1 MGEMSAQQEER
12 VVVHAHAGE
21 TAREAFERSG
31 RRGKA
36 ISKAIGVR
44 CGEQVF
50 DLLTPLPE
58 GGEIEP
64 FAANTADGLDLIR
77 HSTAHLM
84 AQAVQKLHPG
94 AQVTIGPVI
103 EDGFYYDFAFERAF
117 TPEDLEA
124 IEAEMKKLAS
134 ANLQVERTVEDRADA
149 VERFRSM
156 GEEYKVQII
165 EDIPGEEPISLY
177 RQGDF
182 VDLCRGPHVPST
194 GRLAAFKLT
203 HVAGAY
209 WRGDE
214 TQPMLQRI
222 YGTAFADKKEL
233 KAHLERLEEARK
245 RDHRKLGP
253 ALDLFSLD
261 AVAPGIPF
269 FHPRGT
275 IVYNTLVAY
284 VRDLYRRY
292 GYEEVI
298 TPLLYKTDLFRT
310 SGHYDAYKDD
320 MFLLEADGE
329 EYGVKPMNCPGHV
342 HLFGRGKK
350 SYRDLPIRMADFS
363 RLHRYERSGVLAGL
377 TRVRGFSQDDAHIFC
392 TPEQLDDE
400 FAAFLAMTREVYD
413 DFGFDDVT
421 VAIETR
427 PEKFLGEIA
436 LWDQAEKTLADG
448 LSAAGFEFD
457 LCPGDGAFYGPK
469 VAFNFRDVLKR
480 EWTLSTIQFD
490 CAMPDRFGIRYTT
503 PEGTEARPM
512 MLHRA
517 VLGSLERF
525 IGILLEHTAGL
536 LPLWLAPEQVRVLSI
551 TDRVVDYG
559 REVVAALAARGL
571 RASLDERNEKLGFK
585 VREAQVQKIPVLAVI
600 GDQEAEARSVAP
612 RLHGQKNTPAVA
624 LEEFVEQLAGDAEL
638 PSRRG

>member
-1 MGEMSAQQEER
+1 MGEMSAQQDER
-12 VVVHAHAGE
+12 VLIPARAGE

-50 DLLTPLPE
+50 DLLTPLPAD
-58 GGEIEP
+58 GELEP
-64 FAANTADGLDLIR
+64 FAANSADGLDLIR

-84 AQAVQKLHPG
+84 AQAVQKLHPS

-103 EDGFYYDFAFERAF
+103 EDGFYYDFAYERPF
-117 TPEDLEA
+117 TPEDLEE

-134 ANLQVERTVEDRADA
+134 ANLEVVRTVEDRADA
-149 VERFRSM
+149 IERFRAM

-165 EDIPGEEPISLY
+165 GDIPGEEPISLY
-177 RQGDF
+177 GQGDF
-182 VDLCRGPHVPST
+182 IDLCRGPHVPST

-214 TQPMLQRI
+214 SQPMLQRI

-233 KAHLERLEEARK
+233 KAHLDRLEEARK

-275 IVYNTLVAY
+275 TVYNTLVTY
-284 VRDLYRRY
+284 VRDLYQRY
-292 GYEEVI
+292 GYQEVI

-320 MFLLEADGE
+320 MFLLEQDGE

-400 FAAFLAMTREVYD
+400 FAAFLAMTREVYE
-413 DFGFDDVT
+413 DFGFEDVT

-427 PEKFLGEIA
+427 PEKYLGDLA
-436 LWDQAEKTLADG
+436 LWEQAEKMLADG
-448 LSAAGFEFD
+448 LAAAGFEFEVS
-457 LCPGDGAFYGPK
+457 PGDGAFYGPK

-503 PEGTEARPM
+503 PEGGEARPM

-525 IGILLEHTAGL
+525 IGILIEHTAGL

-559 REVVAALAARGL
+559 REVVAALEAKGL

-585 VREAQVQKIPVLAVI
+585 VREAQLQKIPVLAVV
-600 GDQEAEARSVAP
+600 GDQEAEARTVAP

-624 LEEFVEQLAGDAEL
+624 LEEFAEQIAGDAEL
-638 PSRRG
+638 PSRRR

>member
-1 MGEMSAQQEER
+1 MGEMSAQQDER
-12 VVVHAHAGE
+12 VLIPARAGE

-50 DLLTPLPE
+50 DLLTPLPAD
-58 GGEIEP
+58 GELEP
-64 FAANTADGLDLIR
+64 FAANSADGLDLIR

-84 AQAVQKLHPG
+84 AQAVQKLHPS

-103 EDGFYYDFAFERAF
+103 EDGFYYDFSYERPF
-117 TPEDLEA
+117 TPEDLEE

-134 ANLQVERTVEDRADA
+134 ANLEVVRTVEDRADA
-149 VERFRSM
+149 IERFRAM

-165 EDIPGEEPISLY
+165 GDIPGEEPISLY
-177 RQGDF
+177 GQGDF
-182 VDLCRGPHVPST
+182 IDLCRGPHVPST

-214 TQPMLQRI
+214 NQPMLQRI

-233 KAHLERLEEARK
+233 KAHLDRLEEARK

-275 IVYNTLVAY
+275 TVYNTLVTY
-284 VRDLYRRY
+284 VRDLYQRY
-292 GYEEVI
+292 GYQEVI

-320 MFLLEADGE
+320 MFLLEQDGE

-400 FAAFLAMTREVYD
+400 FAAFLAMTREVYE
-413 DFGFDDVT
+413 DFGFEDVT

-427 PEKFLGEIA
+427 PEKYLGDLA
-436 LWDQAEKTLADG
+436 LWEQAEKMLADG
-448 LSAAGFEFD
+448 LAAAGFEFEVS
-457 LCPGDGAFYGPK
+457 PGDGAFYGPK

-490 CAMPDRFGIRYTT
+490 CAMPDRFEIRYTT
-503 PEGTEARPM
+503 PEGGEARPM

-525 IGILLEHTAGL
+525 IGILIEHTAGL

-559 REVVAALAARGL
+559 REVVAALEAKGL

-585 VREAQVQKIPVLAVI
+585 VREAQLQKIPVLAVV
-600 GDQEAEARSVAP
+600 GDQEAEARTVAP

-624 LEEFVEQLAGDAEL
+624 LEEFAEQIAGDAEL
-638 PSRRG
+638 PSRRR

>member
-1 MGEMSAQQEER
+1 MGEMSAQQDER
-12 VVVHAHAGE
+12 VLIPARAGE

-50 DLLTPLPE
+50 DLLTPLPAD
-58 GGEIEP
+58 GELEP
-64 FAANTADGLDLIR
+64 FAANSADGLDLIR

-84 AQAVQKLHPG
+84 AQAVQKLHPS

-103 EDGFYYDFAFERAF
+103 EDGFYYDFAYERPF
-117 TPEDLEA
+117 TPEDLEE

-134 ANLQVERTVEDRADA
+134 ANLEVVRTVEDRADA
-149 VERFRSM
+149 IERFRAM

-165 EDIPGEEPISLY
+165 GDIPGEEPISLY
-177 RQGDF
+177 GQGDF
-182 VDLCRGPHVPST
+182 IDLCRGPHVPST

-214 TQPMLQRI
+214 NQPMLQRI

-233 KAHLERLEEARK
+233 KAHLDRLEEARK

-275 IVYNTLVAY
+275 TVYNTLVTY
-284 VRDLYRRY
+284 VRDLYQRY
-292 GYEEVI
+292 GYQEVI

-320 MFLLEADGE
+320 MFLLEQDGE

-400 FAAFLAMTREVYD
+400 FAAFLAMTREVYE
-413 DFGFDDVT
+413 DFGFEDVT

-427 PEKFLGEIA
+427 PEKYLGDLA
-436 LWDQAEKTLADG
+436 LWEQAEKMLADG
-448 LSAAGFEFD
+448 LAAAGFEFEVS
-457 LCPGDGAFYGPK
+457 PGDGAFYGPK

-490 CAMPDRFGIRYTT
+490 CAMPDRFEIRYTT
-503 PEGTEARPM
+503 PEGGEARPM

-525 IGILLEHTAGL
+525 IGILIEHTAGL

-559 REVVAALAARGL
+559 REVVAALEAKGL

-585 VREAQVQKIPVLAVI
+585 VREAQLQKIPVLAVV
-600 GDQEAEARSVAP
+600 GDQEAEARTVAP

-624 LEEFVEQLAGDAEL
+624 LEEFAEQIAGDAEL
-638 PSRRG
+638 PSRRR

>member
-1 MGEMSAQQEER
+1 
-12 VVVHAHAGE
+12 
-21 TAREAFERSG
+21 
-31 RRGKA
+31 
-36 ISKAIGVR
+36 
-44 CGEQVF
+44 
-50 DLLTPLPE
+50 
-58 GGEIEP
+58 
-64 FAANTADGLDLIR
+64 
-77 HSTAHLM
+77 
-84 AQAVQKLHPG
+84 
-94 AQVTIGPVI
+94 
-103 EDGFYYDFAFERAF
+103 
-117 TPEDLEA
+117 
-124 IEAEMKKLAS
+124 MKKLAS
-134 ANLQVERTVEDRADA
+134 ANLEVVRTVEDRADA
-149 VERFRSM
+149 IERFRAM

-165 EDIPGEEPISLY
+165 GDIPGEEPISLY
-177 RQGDF
+177 GQGDF
-182 VDLCRGPHVPST
+182 IDLCRGPHVPST

-214 TQPMLQRI
+214 NQPMLQRI

-233 KAHLERLEEARK
+233 KAHLDRLEEARK

-275 IVYNTLVAY
+275 TVYNTLVTY
-284 VRDLYRRY
+284 VRDLYQRY
-292 GYEEVI
+292 GYQEVI

-320 MFLLEADGE
+320 MFLLEQDGE

-400 FAAFLAMTREVYD
+400 FAAFLAMTREVYE
-413 DFGFDDVT
+413 DFGFEDVT

-427 PEKFLGEIA
+427 PEKYLGDLA
-436 LWDQAEKTLADG
+436 LWEQAEKMLADG
-448 LSAAGFEFD
+448 LAAAGFEFEVS
-457 LCPGDGAFYGPK
+457 PGDGAFYGPK

-503 PEGTEARPM
+503 PEGGEARPM

-525 IGILLEHTAGL
+525 IGILIEHTAGL

-559 REVVAALAARGL
+559 REVVAALEAKGL

-585 VREAQVQKIPVLAVI
+585 VREAQLQKIPVLAVV
-600 GDQEAEARSVAP
+600 GDQEAEARTVAP

-624 LEEFVEQLAGDAEL
+624 LEEFAEQIAGDAEL
-638 PSRRG
+638 PSRRR